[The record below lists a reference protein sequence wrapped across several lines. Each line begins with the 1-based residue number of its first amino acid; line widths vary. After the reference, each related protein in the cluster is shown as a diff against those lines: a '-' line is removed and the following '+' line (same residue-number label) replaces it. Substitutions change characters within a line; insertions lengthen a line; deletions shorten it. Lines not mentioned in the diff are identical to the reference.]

1 MPKRLPLWQQIA
13 AQALLTAAGLFVLL
27 PLWNL
32 LRIALDA
39 SITSVP
45 TRFSL
50 LPEHFSLVYFIKV
63 WKTPAQS
70 LDFIGL
76 LRNSLLVAG
85 GAALAS
91 IALGASTAYAFA
103 RFRFAGRRAGLF
115 ALLTGSLLPPV
126 ALMTPLFI
134 LLGALRIRASL
145 LGLILT
151 YTAFSLP
158 FCIWNMRAAFQAVPG
173 ELEEAAFLDGASQWQ
188 AFRLVSLPLALPSIA
203 VAGLVAFL
211 AGYSEFAIGWLFA
224 ETSVTVT
231 LAMALWGL
239 QNLGA
244 APWPEISA
252 LAILMSLPV
261 VVIFVLLQRT
271 LLNRLIIGGVGD

>member
-1 MPKRLPLWQQIA
+1 MPKRLSLWQQ
-13 AQALLTAAGLFVLL
+13 LLTQAALVLAGLFVLL

-32 LRIALDA
+32 LRIALDG
-39 SITSVP
+39 SIASVP

-50 LPEHFSLVYFIKV
+50 LPDQISLEYFVKV

-70 LDFIGL
+70 LDFTGL
-76 LRNSLLVAG
+76 LRNSLVVAG
-85 GAALAS
+85 GAALAA
-91 IALGASTAYAFA
+91 IALGAGMAYAFA
-103 RFRFAGRRAGLF
+103 RFRFSGRRAGLL

-134 LLGALRIRASL
+134 LLGALRVRASL
-145 LGLILT
+145 FGLILT
-151 YTAFSLP
+151 YTAFSIP
-158 FCIWNMRAAFQAVPG
+158 FCIWNMRAAFQAVPR

-224 ETSVTVT
+224 ETSSTVT

-252 LAILMSLPV
+252 MAILMSLPV
-261 VVIFVLLQRT
+261 VVIFLLLQRT
-271 LLNRLIIGGVGD
+271 LLNRLIIGGIGD